1 MRLMR
6 LMCLMCRPTELPLR
20 RLGPRAV
27 FPAPALRA
35 RPRAVLPAPALRARP
50 RAVPTVLLLIAMVLG
65 GGRPAG
71 WTGGPPATVLR
82 FPGPAH
88 GPYLVISGQHLRDIQ
103 AVAPRLAAKLLA
115 RRTTIVL
122 APGSPALT
130 RPDAAVGTAFFTS
143 YSEFIARLRRHAI
156 PRGVRAVAYDPELW
170 RATPFA
176 ERLDPERYMA
186 LFAGAAHS
194 HGYAA
199 ILMPGRD
206 LLAAAR
212 SCRQQPG
219 EDLDAAFLR
228 CGLAGKGARLSQV
241 FAIQTAPVELSTTEL
256 RGFAAACAKQARA
269 ANPSVVLIATL
280 STQPGTGWADG
291 WQLARAA
298 AAVRPYVQGFQLNLT
313 PRSARAAVS
322 FLLRTFPALRG

>member
-1 MRLMR
+1 MRLTR
-6 LMCLMCRPTELPLR
+6 RPSELPLR
-20 RLGPRAV
+20 RLGPLSS
-27 FPAPALRA
+27 APM
-35 RPRAVLPAPALRARP
+35 
-50 RAVPTVLLLIAMVLG
+50 VLLLVAIALG
-65 GGRPAG
+65 GCGGPAG
-71 WTGGPPATVLR
+71 RAAGAPGTMLR

-88 GPYLVISGQHLRDIQ
+88 GLYLVISEDDLRDLRV
-103 AVAPRLAAKLLA
+103 VAPRLVAKLLT

-122 APGSPALT
+122 APGPSAPT
-130 RPDAAVGTAFFTS
+130 RPGAAVGTAFFTS
-143 YSEFIARLRRHAI
+143 YTEFIGRLRRHAI
-156 PRGVRAVAYDPELW
+156 PPGVRAVAYDPERW
-170 RATPFA
+170 RATPVA

-186 LFAGAAHS
+186 LFAGAAHR

-228 CGLAGKGARLSQV
+228 CGLAGEGARLSQV
-241 FAIQTAPVELSTTEL
+241 FEIQTAPVELSTTEL
-256 RGFAAACAKQARA
+256 RGFAAACARQAKA

-280 STQPGTGWADG
+280 STQPGTGSANG

-298 AAVRPYVQGFQLNLT
+298 AAVRPYVRGFQLNLT
-313 PRSARAAVS
+313 RQSTRAAVS

>member
-1 MRLMR
+1 M
-6 LMCLMCRPTELPLR
+6 
-20 RLGPRAV
+20 
-27 FPAPALRA
+27 
-35 RPRAVLPAPALRARP
+35 
-50 RAVPTVLLLIAMVLG
+50 LLLIAMVLG

-71 WTGGPPATVLR
+71 WPRDAPDAMLR
-82 FPGPAH
+82 FSGPAH
-88 GPYLVISGQHLRDIQ
+88 GLYLVISEEHLRDIQ
-103 AVAPRLAAKLLA
+103 AVAPRLAARLLA

-122 APGSPALT
+122 TAGAPALA

-143 YSEFIARLRRHAI
+143 YAEFIGRLQRHAI
-156 PRGVRAVAYDPELW
+156 SRGILAVAYDPELW

-176 ERLDPERYMA
+176 ERLDPARYMA
-186 LFAGAAHS
+186 LFAGAAHR

-206 LLAAAR
+206 LLAAAS

-228 CGLAGKGARLSQV
+228 CGLPGKGARLSQI
-241 FAIQTAPVELSTTEL
+241 FEIQTAPVELSSTEL
-256 RGFAAACAKQARA
+256 RGFAAACARQARA

-280 STQPGTGWADG
+280 STQPGTRWANG

-313 PRSARAAVS
+313 RRSTRAAVS